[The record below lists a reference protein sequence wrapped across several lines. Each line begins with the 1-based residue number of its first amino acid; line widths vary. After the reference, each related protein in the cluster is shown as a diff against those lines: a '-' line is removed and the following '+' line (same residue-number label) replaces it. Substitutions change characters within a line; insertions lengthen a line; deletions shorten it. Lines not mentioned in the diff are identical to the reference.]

1 MVAMRDESCVFCKIV
16 AKEKPASFVYEDEKV
31 IAFLDSRPITDGHT
45 LVIPKKHYATIYD
58 TPEDEVANLFTIV
71 KRAALAVK
79 KGFCYLSIGFLSL
92 LLFVGYPTFFVQR
105 KEVI

>member
-1 MVAMRDESCVFCKIV
+1 MRDESCVFCKIV

-92 LLFVGYPTFFVQR
+92 LLFVG
-105 KEVI
+105 